1 MKLTVEG
8 HGDDGGVALYHEG
21 AFVAELE
28 SAEDAESAAAEY
40 SEFFA

>member
-1 MKLTVEG
+1 MKLAVEG
-8 HGDDGGVALYHEG
+8 HGDDVGVAFYREG

-28 SAEDAESAAAEY
+28 SAEDAESAATEY